1 MTESL
6 LFNNF
11 AQSPVAGTLKIVV
24 EWTPDDNFYIFA
36 GKFVLVAGWFDVT
49 LKFVAESVTSQFLT
63 ESLLE
68 EAGGV

>member
-1 MTESL
+1 MTESSL
-6 LFNNF
+6 LFYNF
-11 AQSPVAGTLKIVV
+11 AQSP
-24 EWTPDDNFYIFA
+24 DDDYFIFA
-36 GKFVLVAGWFDVT
+36 GKFLLVAGWFDVT